1 MLTHSTLSEAP
12 PGARVL
18 LGSPLHNREVRGRE
32 RAGPAARLSS
42 LPLPLPW
49 GHPFAYLARGVE
61 LELDYRD
68 ISFLA
73 YAPLQM
79 PHPSELL

>member
-1 MLTHSTLSEAP
+1 MKGQARRLALAAYP
-12 PGARVL
+12 FPYPG
-18 LGSPLHNREVRGRE
+18 
-32 RAGPAARLSS
+32 
-42 LPLPLPW
+42 
-49 GHPFAYLARGVE
+49 GHPFAYLGRGVE

-68 ISFLA
+68 ISFHA